1 MRTNDKIPNQFVD
14 FPRELEHDII
24 SMLNLGGIQPEETSS
39 VLEEDYG
46 DEEDDE
52 YEPNDCDD
60 DVVSFELSFF
70 PDLL

>member
-1 MRTNDKIPNQFVD
+1 
-14 FPRELEHDII
+14 
-24 SMLNLGGIQPEETSS
+24 MLNLGGIQPEETSS

-60 DVVSFELSFF
+60 DGVRLELSFF
-70 PDLL
+70 SDLL